1 MLRKSSKSKRSMH
14 PMRAV
19 MIILRRMNSRN
30 ATRKNGSRKNGS
42 RKAKK
47 GKGRK

>member
-19 MIILRRMNSRN
+19 MVILRRMNSRN
-30 ATRKNGSRKNGS
+30 TRKNGSRKNGS